1 MERARYTDLDLS
13 RQARKAELLD
23 HPTEAALA
31 RAWRDS
37 RDPAALNRLITA
49 HLRLAIAAAARF
61 RRYGAPM
68 NDLVQEASVGLMK
81 AAEKFDPDQ
90 GVRFSTYAN
99 FWIKASLQDFVM
111 RNWSMVRTGSTAGQK
126 TLFFNLR
133 RTQAKLEREARDRG
147 EVLDAATLRVLVA
160 QDLGVTL
167 AEVAMMEAR
176 LQGSDA
182 SLNAPQA
189 SDAEGREWIEL
200 IPDDAPQP
208 EAIVAAA
215 HDGRRIRD
223 GLGRALA
230 DLSPRERRIVAAR
243 QLVDRPLTLERLGSE
258 LGVSKER
265 VRQIECGAYAKLR
278 AALSADA
285 PELLALIA

>member
-133 RTQAKLEREARDRG
+133 RTQAKLERAARDRG
-147 EVLDAATLRVLVA
+147 EVLDSATLRALVA
-160 QDLGVTL
+160 ADLGVTL
-167 AEVAMMEAR
+167 AEVTMMEAR

-200 IPDDAPQP
+200 IPDDSPQP

-215 HDGRRIRD
+215 HDHRRIRD
-223 GLGRALA
+223 GLGRAMA

-243 QLVDRPLTLERLGSE
+243 QLADRPLTLESLGSE

-285 PELLALIA
+285 PELLALIS